1 VLTWLLADQQN
12 TVNAQLVD
20 SSGALTV
27 RQQDPFGQSR
37 TGAAVAWGDGH
48 GFLNAATS
56 TVTGLSQL
64 GARLYDPTVGKFLSV
79 DAVLSPFNPVQNN
92 GYSYAGNSP
101 IGRSDPSGNY
111 YVGGSLGDCSDRGC
125 SGSSAA
131 SGGISGPAAP
141 GKAPSYG
148 AVSPHVFV
156 DSGSFKKA
164 ESAYEAGRK
173 EYGFKPGDAFISE
186 EQEMS
191 LWFNICNES
200 RSCPDSLK
208 LLLMTQ
214 GFAPSDNGLS
224 IQGMVIG
231 GGAFFFIN
239 TPSAG
244 GGSDEGDSVVRDF
257 ADPESMVGATFEE
270 VQSMIPEGWVEQPM
284 SKGQG
289 VRWGSP
295 ATRNQPV
302 GAKGYVEFSEG
313 APGTDERIHQGGR
326 YTRVSSGGTEYW
338 AAAHGNTEIRDGV
351 SGVTMGK
358 SNGPIYPDLSGPRIM
373 PRGAGG
379 SAGE

>member
-125 SGSSAA
+125 SGSSAG

-164 ESAYEAGRK
+164 ESAYEGRPQGIRVQAGGCVHFRR
-173 EYGFKPGDAFISE
+173 AR
-186 EQEMS
+186 
-191 LWFNICNES
+191 NES
-200 RSCPDSLK
+200 L
-208 LLLMTQ
+208 
-214 GFAPSDNGLS
+214 
-224 IQGMVIG
+224 
-231 GGAFFFIN
+231 
-239 TPSAG
+239 
-244 GGSDEGDSVVRDF
+244 
-257 ADPESMVGATFEE
+257 
-270 VQSMIPEGWVEQPM
+270 VQHLQ
-284 SKGQG
+284 
-289 VRWGSP
+289 
-295 ATRNQPV
+295 
-302 GAKGYVEFSEG
+302 
-313 APGTDERIHQGGR
+313 RIK
-326 YTRVSSGGTEYW
+326 EL
-338 AAAHGNTEIRDGV
+338 
-351 SGVTMGK
+351 
-358 SNGPIYPDLSGPRIM
+358 P
-373 PRGAGG
+373 
-379 SAGE
+379 

>member
-1 VLTWLLADQQN
+1 
-12 TVNAQLVD
+12 
-20 SSGALTV
+20 
-27 RQQDPFGQSR
+27 
-37 TGAAVAWGDGH
+37 
-48 GFLNAATS
+48 
-56 TVTGLSQL
+56 
-64 GARLYDPTVGKFLSV
+64 
-79 DAVLSPFNPVQNN
+79 
-92 GYSYAGNSP
+92 
-101 IGRSDPSGNY
+101 
-111 YVGGSLGDCSDRGC
+111 
-125 SGSSAA
+125 
-131 SGGISGPAAP
+131 
-141 GKAPSYG
+141 
-148 AVSPHVFV
+148 
-156 DSGSFKKA
+156 
-164 ESAYEAGRK
+164 
-173 EYGFKPGDAFISE
+173 
-186 EQEMS
+186 MS

-231 GGAFFFIN
+231 GGAYFFIN
-239 TPSAG
+239 TPTAG

-289 VRWGSP
+289 VPWGSP

-338 AAAHGNTEIRDGV
+338 ASAHGNTEIRDGV